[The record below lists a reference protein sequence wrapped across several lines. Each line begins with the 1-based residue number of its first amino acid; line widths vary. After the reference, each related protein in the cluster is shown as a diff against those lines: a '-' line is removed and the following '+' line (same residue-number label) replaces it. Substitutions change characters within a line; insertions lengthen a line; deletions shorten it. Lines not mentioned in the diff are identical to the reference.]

1 MQYFYYHYYRLGY
14 WLTKGQG
21 RHALDS
27 LKPSV
32 TLLPCEFPQAINNL
46 KQVSEKQVFK
56 QTSRK
61 YIKSALKFQNP
72 ITDAFFHMSKT
83 FQDAYLIEHT

>member
-1 MQYFYYHYYRLGY
+1 MQYYYYHYYRLGY

-46 KQVSEKQVFK
+46 KQVSEF
-56 QTSRK
+56 QTNFSK
-61 YIKSALKFQNP
+61 IYTKSALKFQNP
-72 ITDAFFHMSKT
+72 IIDAFFHMSKT
-83 FQDAYLIEHT
+83 FQDAYLIEHSWK